1 MTRAE
6 HLQHLAGA
14 ITALIEPRDV
24 TERVRTGWDHN
35 RHAVY
40 TDHTVHLPPLLS
52 ALRLAMRPGSSDQ
65 GGGRS
70 VPGSRPPLNTD
81 ALDLHHHVERVVARY
96 IWAESL
102 PTTYLQYTGTEAG
115 LRQIAALA
123 CGMPDDE
130 LSEISKMV
138 SGWVRMAELVTGE
151 TQPPFRPDAECP
163 RCERRHG
170 LRVYVAE
177 REAYCVH
184 CREVWTPETI
194 GILGAHVARWNASRM
209 SA

>member
-35 RHAVY
+35 RHAIY
-40 TDHTVHLPPLLS
+40 TDHTVTLPPLLT
-52 ALRLAMRPGSSDQ
+52 ALQEAMTPGSAEPD
-65 GGGRS
+65 GGRS
-70 VPGSRPPLNTD
+70 VPGSRPPLVTD
-81 ALDLHHHVERVVARY
+81 ALSLHHHIARGVY
-96 IWAESL
+96 EYTWRESL
-102 PTTYLQYTGTEAG
+102 ATHGGTVG
-115 LRQIAALA
+115 QLRQIAAVA

-130 LSEISKMV
+130 LAALTATVTS
-138 SGWVRMAELVTGE
+138 WVRMAELVTGE